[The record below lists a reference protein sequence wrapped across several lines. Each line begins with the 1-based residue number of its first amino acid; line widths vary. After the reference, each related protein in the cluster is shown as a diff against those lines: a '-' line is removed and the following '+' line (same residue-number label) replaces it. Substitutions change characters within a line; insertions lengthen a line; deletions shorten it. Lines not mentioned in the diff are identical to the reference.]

1 MKLLLENWREYLTEA
16 AKTVEDLPDNVR
28 IAVHT
33 YGTEKATIQ
42 YELVT
47 QIDRLASIDSP
58 IKGRVGIMVAP
69 AAPCGGAWMVT
80 HALADDGWGPL
91 LYDVAIEWASSK
103 GGGLIPDRRSV
114 SKDARKVWKY
124 YLSNRPDVKSH
135 QLDDMKNTL
144 TPDDE
149 DNCNQAVASKSTIPV
164 IGGLFS
170 RDFASEDNPMSKRYT
185 KEPETLRKLS
195 DAGRLRQT

>member
-69 AAPCGGAWMVT
+69 APCGGAWMVN

-124 YLSNRPDVKSH
+124 YLSNRSDVKSH

-164 IGGLFS
+164 IGGLFH

-185 KEPETLRKLS
+185 KEPETLQKLS